1 MSEAALLTVDEA
13 AKEIFTD
20 GKTPTNRKRMYKLIH
35 SGQIESLQ
43 CAERGHHLIPRRAIA
58 KLRGDDE

>member
-43 CAERGHHLIPRRAIA
+43 C
-58 KLRGDDE
+58 